1 MLSRNEIL
9 IPASKTHSSRL
20 QIKVNGKEFRKHRL
34 ATKCVLVNLTTN
46 APSKVAGIV
55 FCSAFILEAV
65 LVVVGNLLTIV
76 VFAVNRNLRK
86 KSLLLVINMAFADLI
101 SGTVFL
107 PRNTYLVGGEFK
119 LWLHRRDTTSKI
131 FYRVLDDV
139 FMQASILSAA
149 LISGERFYAIHW
161 PLKHRILSTR
171 EYRIAISIAWAVAF
185 VVSAILS
192 LLSFFVS
199 IKGFL
204 HFWLPYTLALMFI
217 MFGCNFSIW
226 RKFQHVRTFPMQQN
240 RASENQRLAKTLLS
254 ISILALLSWIP

>member
-9 IPASKTHSSRL
+9 IPATKTHSSRL
-20 QIKVNGKEFRKHRL
+20 QIKVNGNEFRKHRL

-107 PRNTYLVGGEFK
+107 PTNTYLVGGEFK

-161 PLKHRILSTR
+161 PLKHRILSTG

-217 MFGCNFSIW
+217 I
-226 RKFQHVRTFPMQQN
+226 HVWLQF
-240 RASENQRLAKTLLS
+240 
-254 ISILALLSWIP
+254 